1 MPEHPENSKK
11 LVEKVKKYKDWKL
24 TVYVF
29 TDESLVNKKKFNL
42 KKKSPKSNVYGL
54 N

>member
-1 MPEHPENSKK
+1 MPERLENSQK

-29 TDESLVNKKKFNL
+29 TDESFVNKKN
-42 KKKSPKSNVYGL
+42 SI
-54 N
+54 